1 MLPPSSGKMTISHNE
16 DQGKI
21 RENEDGSGSS
31 LHKYKGLPLKG
42 SGLNNQKNE
51 KNKKYVEADKE

>member
-1 MLPPSSGKMTISHNE
+1 MTISHNE